1 MRRLIFEKPKSKEVK
16 VTSMY
21 PAIRYNKLGQK
32 FLFYSATNFKE
43 VKV

>member
-1 MRRLIFEKPKSKEVK
+1 MRRLVFEKPKSKEVK

-32 FLFYSATNFKE
+32 FLFYSASNFVVVRK
-43 VKV
+43 